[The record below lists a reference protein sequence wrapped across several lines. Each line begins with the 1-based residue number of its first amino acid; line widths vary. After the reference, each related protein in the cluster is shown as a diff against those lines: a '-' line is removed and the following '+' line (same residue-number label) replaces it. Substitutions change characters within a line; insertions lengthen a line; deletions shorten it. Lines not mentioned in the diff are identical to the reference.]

1 MFPRAVRTRS
11 CIALSLSA
19 ILLTACSIDQS
30 AEPRKTVAASRAIAS
45 STPTDHWAQPH
56 FTPNGIKYS
65 DHGAKPSTGR
75 SGSAGL
81 TSSALLRRDGSV
93 VVSVMSFDV
102 RDPSTPAGTIA
113 KLDYKIYDTR
123 GNKVPATMQVRPID
137 GTQTSNGKGADDDHA
152 YGNTITFYGAGIYAG
167 YRIVLQG
174 NVRDINGSR
183 TDIVNV
189 ADTVKLSPDPSVV
202 KLAAPAQGYA
212 NDLVVIDA
220 LVKELNGDTG
230 ARGNCVLY
238 DGATVIGRANGIWV
252 DAGDEVDCK
261 FAARFS
267 ALGVHQLRAAIENVT
282 PADWDLTN
290 NTRTAQITIV
300 ARPIQMGYHA
310 EALQH
315 TADDHSLYEYWYAAP
330 SVGYSTYY
338 QKTVASHAV
347 EQYSRIYAWA
357 DAPIT
362 FPVERAEIAQSTD
375 GVAIEGHVFTALAAT
390 SSFGTAADGGQCSAQ
405 QGDNGNAFLLCT
417 YWNAGGRWSSAYF
430 DHYAGAA
437 IYISAEYA
445 TYSWPSES
453 GYYFWIPGHVDA
465 MFASGLNE
473 VPFGR
478 SISFTVNVKSG
489 AVQLTATPTVTL
501 TTNAY
506 ANPDVSSCSAPFAQD
521 IGTARTCTTFGG
533 TYVDLWANVWSF
545 P

>member
-1 MFPRAVRTRS
+1 MGADDHRHRHRARRAARRRRCHRPARVRAGLSGPTVGRGRGGARPTPALCHPERSERRAPALVIPSAASASERSRGTWDRRECPRSLDVARCARSLGMTNHKLTLETTMFPRAVRTRS

-65 DHGAKPSTGR
+65 DHGAKPSTLR
-75 SGSAGL
+75 SASAGL

-102 RDPSTPAGTIA
+102 RDPSTPAGPIA
-113 KLDYKIYDTR
+113 NPDYKIYDTR

-267 ALGVHQLRAAIENVT
+267 ALGVHQLRASIESVP
-282 PADWDLTN
+282 PAD
-290 NTRTAQITIV
+290 R
-300 ARPIQMGYHA
+300 
-310 EALQH
+310 
-315 TADDHSLYEYWYAAP
+315 
-330 SVGYSTYY
+330 
-338 QKTVASHAV
+338 
-347 EQYSRIYAWA
+347 
-357 DAPIT
+357 
-362 FPVERAEIAQSTD
+362 
-375 GVAIEGHVFTALAAT
+375 
-390 SSFGTAADGGQCSAQ
+390 
-405 QGDNGNAFLLCT
+405 
-417 YWNAGGRWSSAYF
+417 
-430 DHYAGAA
+430 
-437 IYISAEYA
+437 
-445 TYSWPSES
+445 
-453 GYYFWIPGHVDA
+453 
-465 MFASGLNE
+465 
-473 VPFGR
+473 
-478 SISFTVNVKSG
+478 
-489 AVQLTATPTVTL
+489 
-501 TTNAY
+501 
-506 ANPDVSSCSAPFAQD
+506 
-521 IGTARTCTTFGG
+521 
-533 TYVDLWANVWSF
+533 
-545 P
+545 